1 MASFSSVEELNKH
14 LATRSYVTGYNL
26 SADDKAVM
34 SNLKAFPCAKKQPH
48 AYRWALHVSALTM
61 RFLLLQLIK

>member
-1 MASFSSVEELNKH
+1 MASFKSVEELNKH
-14 LATRSYVTGYNL
+14 LATRSYVNGYNL
-26 SADDKAVM
+26 SADDKTAM

-61 RFLLLQLIK
+61 RLVLLR